1 MCSTNETKTAK
12 DWKRPLKKCNCFL
25 KVGACTVS
33 TVYFY
38 LNPSSCQLA
47 WFIQAFSLSSS
58 VQKYGNKATVATRVL
73 TLTKP
78 QKDCETAFLVF
89 VSSRSSQN
97 QERNACATIF
107 SGLVLLHAHLIQGS
121 RSSLACFCLL
131 FVG

>member
-1 MCSTNETKTAK
+1 MIVSSDGMILVINIYSAPSLACGRSGTTHFCLGFRFGFLDNYQLIAMCSTNETKTAK

-58 VQKYGNKATVATRVL
+58 VQKYGNKATVSGSDAGSNIN
-73 TLTKP
+73 
-78 QKDCETAFLVF
+78 ET
-89 VSSRSSQN
+89 S
-97 QERNACATIF
+97 E
-107 SGLVLLHAHLIQGS
+107 GL
-121 RSSLACFCLL
+121 
-131 FVG
+131 